1 MSDPERLKLLNKL
14 CKTCSRHRVIPKS
27 MRIPD
32 CSKGAVEVEHGGFA
46 DVSQGTY
53 QGRRVAI
60 KVVRVSITSDLD
72 IILSV
77 SLQPASSHRINEWVA
92 ELLPRGSC
100 LETPPASQ
108 HIAIAWRDSQ

>member
-1 MSDPERLKLLNKL
+1 
-14 CKTCSRHRVIPKS
+14 

-72 IILSV
+72 AILSV
-77 SLQPASSHRINEWVA
+77 SLRPASLHRMNERIA
-92 ELLPRGSC
+92 ELLPRGSG
-100 LETPPASQ
+100 LEAPPASK
-108 HIAIAWRDSQ
+108 HTAIAWSDSK